1 MPAVVLKVK
10 PMPNWCL
17 NKLTVR
23 GSELAV
29 DAFRKLAVGH
39 SPWPRQREAED
50 KENPLNFHNLVPI
63 PSEVLATG
71 YVDGANWERENW
83 GCTYGASET
92 LIVEEWHGLVIYV
105 FQTPWLPPIK
115 LLETIARHFPEL
127 TFMLDYDEP
136 DVGFKGIA
144 RFKGEAKED
153 HCLNY

>member
-1 MPAVVLKVK
+1 MPLMVLKVK
-10 PMPNWCL
+10 PMPNWCA

-29 DAFRKLAVGH
+29 DAFRKQAVGH
-39 SPWPRQREAED
+39 SPWPRQRETED
-50 KENPLNFHNLVPI
+50 KQNLLNFHNLLAV
-63 PSEVLATG
+63 PSEVLASG
-71 YVDGANWERENW
+71 DVAGANWESENW

-92 LIVEEWHGLVIYV
+92 KIVEEWEGLVVYE

-115 LLETIARHFPEL
+115 LLETIARHFPDL

-136 DVGFKGIA
+136 DAGFTGIA
-144 RFKGEAKED
+144 RFKGEAKEE